1 MRINIVILLLV
12 FSCFSQAAEQF
23 HFRDLYG
30 RGGTFSELAQQKTG
44 QEIRVRGYMAPPI
57 KAQASFFVLTKMP
70 MSFCPFCESEADWPN
85 DIMLIKADENIEAVP
100 YNMPIYVT
108 GKLEI
113 GTQLDPNS
121 GFLSRVRLV
130 NATFK
135 KSY

>member
-1 MRINIVILLLV
+1 MRITIVALLL
-12 FSCFSQAAEQF
+12 FLSFTSQANGKF
-23 HFRDLYG
+23 HFRDLYA
-30 RGGTFSELAQQKTG
+30 RGGNFSELAKQKKG
-44 QEIRVRGYMAPPI
+44 KIIRVRGYMAPPI
-57 KAQASFFVLTKMP
+57 KAQANFFVLTKMP

-85 DIMLIKADENIEAVP
+85 DIMLVKTDKNIEAVP

-113 GTQLDPNS
+113 GTQLDPKS